1 MGRHEGQEAA
11 ADVVEIGHEAAQSIG
26 IPGTMGV
33 PALTIHRIEAEQL
46 NPPVLDE
53 LGQGLDH
60 AAVLPARARGVAL
73 GEDDGGT
80 AGLAIDDDVEVLVH
94 LIAVQGAFLQL
105 HEASSLSQR
114 KHRDSARGM
123 RSRSPSIVRQDA

>member
-1 MGRHEGQEAA
+1 
-11 ADVVEIGHEAAQSIG
+11 
-26 IPGTMGV
+26 MGV

-73 GEDDGGT
+73 GEDDGGP

-94 LIAVQGAFLQL
+94 LVAVQGAFLQL
-105 HEASSLSQR
+105 HEASSSRSVNIAIALAAC
-114 KHRDSARGM
+114 ARGM